1 MIFLIPRSL
10 YLSKDE
16 LDSSEHNEGSRPS
29 EEVEALADEQDGL
42 LPKEECLASAR
53 DILRGRV
60 PG

>member
-1 MIFLIPRSL
+1 MVRRSIEQQMPDPAKL
-10 YLSKDE
+10 VS
-16 LDSSEHNEGSRPS
+16 PV
-29 EEVEALADEQDGL
+29 EVEALADEQDGL